1 MGLIDVDMR
10 VQSGTMRREEDT
22 VVEIVTPREPSK
34 DTVPDTSP
42 ESEMF
47 RAVVSLSA
55 WWTTG
60 EKLHS
65 PASSIVPVP
74 VTYCPVSWIV
84 FPVREQYFFPAMN
97 QSRST
102 QYVVS
107 VPGTTAAF
115 AVLGPFSLIQYQS

>member
-84 FPVREQYFFPAMN
+84 FPVREQYF
-97 QSRST
+97 
-102 QYVVS
+102 
-107 VPGTTAAF
+107 
-115 AVLGPFSLIQYQS
+115 